1 MSEKSKEIIMIR
13 KISDILEEKMKKWEP
28 VFSFEVF
35 PPRTPRGIESLFGV
49 IEELAGL
56 GPDYVSVTYG
66 AGGSTSKSTLDI
78 VRKIQDEFGITC
90 MHHFTL
96 VNQTKDDLTRQ
107 IELMMDA
114 GVKNVLALRGDPPKE
129 MGGRFKKIEGGVE
142 YCYELIDLLRDV
154 GNGSFSIGVA
164 GFPECHVEC
173 PLEELDSTY
182 LKMKADHGAD
192 FVVTQM
198 FFDNASYSH
207 YIERISDAGVR
218 MPILP
223 GVLPITDYQ
232 KLLRFCDT
240 CGAYICQEVHKI
252 FAPVAHDV
260 EETVKRGTSYAIEQC
275 GDLIRRGAP
284 GIHFYCLNKT
294 EPVRTIWAYL
304 RDHTEQFMLKRAAM
318 L

>member
-1 MSEKSKEIIMIR
+1 MIT

-28 VFSFEVF
+28 VLSFEVF
-35 PPRTPRGIESLFGV
+35 PPRTSRGIENLFGT
-49 IEELAGL
+49 IEELAEL
-56 GPDYVSVTYG
+56 EPDYISVTYG

-78 VRKIQDEFGITC
+78 ARKIQDRFGIPC

-96 VNQTKDDLTRQ
+96 VNQTVEELTRQ
-107 IELMMDA
+107 IELMMEA
-114 GVKNVLALRGDPPKE
+114 GVRNVLALRGDPPKE
-129 MGGRFKKIEGGVE
+129 MGGNFRKIEGGLE
-142 YCYELIDLLRDV
+142 YCYELIDLLREV
-154 GNGSFSIGVA
+154 GNGFFSIGVA

-192 FVVTQM
+192 FVVTQL
-198 FFDNASYSH
+198 FFDNSSYSH

-232 KLLRFCDT
+232 KLLGFCDT
-240 CGAYICQEVHKI
+240 CGAYICQDVHKI
-252 FAPVAHDV
+252 FAPVAQDV

-275 GDLIRRGAP
+275 GDLMRRGAP
-284 GIHFYCLNKT
+284 GIHFYSLNKT
-294 EPVRTIWAYL
+294 EPVRTIWAHM
-304 RDHTEQFMLKRAAM
+304 RDHTDQFLLKRAAIR
-318 L
+318 